1 MKRLFLSFM
10 SLLSMAVVADEAVV
24 VGASSIEPLSQA
36 NLAQWSMGL
45 LFVLL
50 LILMGAWLL
59 KRFVVSGS
67 GANRPLNVL
76 SGISLG
82 GREKVVLIQAGEQRL
97 LLGVSPGR
105 VVKLHTFDK
114 GELTGFEHQANP
126 SFQDSLNQF
135 VKVKKKS

>member
-1 MKRLFLSFM
+1 MI
-10 SLLSMAVVADEAVV
+10 AVAVADEAVV
-24 VGASSIEPLSQA
+24 VGASSIEPLSRT
-36 NLAQWSMGL
+36 NLTQWSIGL

-59 KRFVVSGS
+59 KRFVVSGL
-67 GANRPLNVL
+67 GPNKPLNVL

-82 GREKVVLIQAGEQRL
+82 GREKVMLIQAGEQRL

-105 VVKLHTFDK
+105 VVKLHTFNK
-114 GELTGFEHQANP
+114 GELTGFDQSPTP

-135 VKVKKKS
+135 VKPKKKL

>member
-1 MKRLFLSFM
+1 MT
-10 SLLSMAVVADEAVV
+10 VVADEAVV

-59 KRFVVSGS
+59 KRFVVSGAGS
-67 GANRPLNVL
+67 SKPLNVL

-114 GELTGFEHQANP
+114 GELTGFEPQANA

-135 VKVKKKS
+135 VKAKKKS